1 MCILGNIVV
10 PTEENLQ
17 DTPPPRYCET
27 FQRLAVSQCLAKV
40 YIAEYH
46 PQP

>member
-17 DTPPPRYCET
+17 DTPPPGIVKPFKDLLYRS
-27 FQRLAVSQCLAKV
+27 V
-40 YIAEYH
+40 
-46 PQP
+46 

>member
-17 DTPPPRYCET
+17 DTPPQYCET